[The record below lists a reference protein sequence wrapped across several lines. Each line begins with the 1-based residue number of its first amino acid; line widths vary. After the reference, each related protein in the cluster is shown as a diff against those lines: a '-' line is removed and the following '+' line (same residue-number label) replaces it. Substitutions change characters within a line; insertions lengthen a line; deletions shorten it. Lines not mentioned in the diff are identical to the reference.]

1 MMEIPSVKKLS
12 IVIPVYNE
20 MQTIEAVVER
30 VIAVPLPNIQKEII
44 ISDDGSTD
52 ATPNA
57 LSSIYTKH
65 ADIVRIYTSPTNLG
79 KGAAVRLGMSIATGD
94 IIIIQDADLELDPAE
109 YQKILK
115 PILDGKAEV
124 VYGSRFKN
132 HNRQISLRTRLA
144 NKLLTSLTNILF
156 HGKLSDME
164 TAYKAFLR
172 EVLKSIKLRC
182 VRFDFEPEITAKLL
196 MAGYKIKEVAIS
208 YNPRTVDEGKKI
220 SWRDGFEAVYTLFR
234 CRFIDLKSI

>member
-1 MMEIPSVKKLS
+1 MAQIPPVNKLS

-52 ATPNA
+52 ATPQA
-57 LSSIYTKH
+57 LDGIYEKH

-94 IIIIQDADLELDPAE
+94 VIIIQDADLELDPAE
-109 YQKILK
+109 YQNILQ

-132 HNRQISLRTRLA
+132 PNRKISLRTRLA
-144 NKLLTSLTNILF
+144 NKILTSLTNILF
-156 HGKLSDME
+156 HGRLSDME
-164 TAYKAFLR
+164 TAYKAFRR
-172 EVLKSIKLRC
+172 EVIRSIKLRC

-196 MAGYKIKEVAIS
+196 MAGYKIQEVPIS

-234 CRFIDLKSI
+234 CRFIDLKS